1 MHYQSTVV
9 RFMRVADQLQKQPIH
24 SDLDQWMGVRTP
36 QQLLFDATVAL
47 ETLIRLYYIRHSFER
62 MDTFLAQPLAELSA
76 IRREDIGGEKG
87 LLDTESVRST
97 LVLCAQ
103 GFRDQG
109 FNHYL
114 GQTLFHL
121 TRSRM
126 RPEDAAL
133 VDRCLYA
140 GPQYQVPFAPVLAHQ
155 IYSDWPVDPVSAK
168 EHQRLSAVLS
178 RLDGVVLDSTES
190 TP

>member
-1 MHYQSTVV
+1 
-9 RFMRVADQLQKQPIH
+9 MRAADQLQKQPVH
-24 SDLDQWMGVRTP
+24 SDLDRWTAARTP

-62 MDTFLAQPLAELSA
+62 MDTFLAQPLAELAA
-76 IRREDIGGEKG
+76 IRGEDIVGEKG
-87 LLDTESVRST
+87 LLDTESVLST
-97 LVLCAQ
+97 LVLCVQ

-140 GPQYQVPFAPVLAHQ
+140 GPQHQAPFAPVLAHQ
-155 IYSDWPVDPVSAK
+155 IYSDWPVDPLSAK

-178 RLDGVVLDSTES
+178 QLDGVALDSTES
-190 TP
+190 TS